1 MGNWPAAPLIMIT
14 EGTSRG
20 YSVAGSAAVP
30 VDIYDNA
37 RGYYLLTGPRRGAAV
52 TPGCDGDS
60 ILAWKTAVPVAL
72 NGLYN

>member
-1 MGNWPAAPLIMIT
+1 MSNWPTAPLIIIA

-20 YSVAGSAAVP
+20 YSIDGSAAVL

-37 RGYYLLTGPRRGAAV
+37 RGYYLLTGPRHGEAV
-52 TPGCDGDS
+52 TPDGDGDS
-60 ILAWKTAVPVAL
+60 ILGWKTAVPVAL

>member
-1 MGNWPAAPLIMIT
+1 MSNWPTAHLIIIT

-20 YSVAGSAAVP
+20 YSIDGSAAVP

-37 RGYYLLTGPRRGAAV
+37 RGYYLLTGPRRGGV
-52 TPGCDGDS
+52 VKPDGDGDS
-60 ILAWKTAVPVAL
+60 ILGWKTAVPAVL